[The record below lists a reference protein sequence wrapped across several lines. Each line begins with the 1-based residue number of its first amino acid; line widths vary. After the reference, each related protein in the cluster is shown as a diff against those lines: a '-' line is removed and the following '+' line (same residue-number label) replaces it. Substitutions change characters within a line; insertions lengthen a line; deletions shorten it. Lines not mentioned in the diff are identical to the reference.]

1 MTPSARAEMGTTQY
15 AKIRLLGSIDAWQP
29 QPLVQN
35 EGEFMSRF
43 EERSLQLID
52 LVDRFESV
60 PPSTHTRNAL
70 AIIERLNE
78 EGQKLWKQDGHQY
91 AKWKGYCEELSQLLK
106 GLDQRRHR
114 ESQGL
119 ETALREFIHEF
130 EHSTFRMRQL
140 AYGVVGDVGSKRDE
154 IAGDTDKPLSMSEIL
169 DWFNLVYRLSTY
181 ALTSAWTDDEQGS
194 TRVEIQVDMKT
205 GQVREK
211 RTVIERIIPAKY
223 RKFAKRL
230 R

>member
-1 MTPSARAEMGTTQY
+1 MG
-15 AKIRLLGSIDAWQP
+15 
-29 QPLVQN
+29 
-35 EGEFMSRF
+35 RF

-78 EGQKLWKQDGHQY
+78 EVQKLWKQDGHQY
-91 AKWKGYCEELSQLLK
+91 AKWKEYCGELSQLLK
-106 GLDQRRHR
+106 GMDQRRHR

-154 IAGDTDKPLSMSEIL
+154 IEGDTDRPLSMSEIL

-181 ALTSAWTDDEQGS
+181 ALTSAWNDDEQGI